1 MGGVFFRMVV
11 LLRLTQMDNRH
22 SFLRLQPRNFA
33 YAKVRNLLTFFSRGL
48 VSQLFWRL
56 SPSEQFAQMRVA
68 DAGARARLT
77 ASLSE
82 SSLRD
87 DPSYLRRSQQQLRR

>member
-1 MGGVFFRMVV
+1 
-11 LLRLTQMDNRH
+11 MDNRH
-22 SFLRLQPRNFA
+22 SFLRLQPRTFA

-56 SPSEQFAQMRVA
+56 SPSEQFAQMRMA

-77 ASLSE
+77 ASLGEFSE
-82 SSLRD
+82 
-87 DPSYLRRSQQQLRR
+87 RRSTLLEAFTTAIEVLGYASRLAQHFVLA